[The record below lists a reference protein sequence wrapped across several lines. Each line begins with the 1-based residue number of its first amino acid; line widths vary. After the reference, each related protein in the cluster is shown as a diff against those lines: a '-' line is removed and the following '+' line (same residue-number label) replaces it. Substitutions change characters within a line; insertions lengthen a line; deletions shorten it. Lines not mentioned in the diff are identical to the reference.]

1 MDTQINSNYENQVI
15 DRFWADFKQQ
25 SMSIMNSEPVLADLF
40 NKLVFTCA
48 NFDQCL
54 ARIISS
60 KLATREVDRQQLFQV
75 CMQAY
80 SENRCLLENAIADV
94 YAVLTRDP
102 ASSSIVR
109 ILMFL
114 KGPHVIESW
123 RISHWLWEHD
133 RKDLASYIQSRI
145 SDVFSVL
152 LAQLGETVIPVGI
165 GPVSC

>member
-1 MDTQINSNYENQVI
+1 MDTQTNSNHDNQVI
-15 DRFWADFKQQ
+15 DRFWDDFKKQ
-25 SMSIMNSEPVLADLF
+25 SLSIMESEPVLADLF
-40 NKLVFTCA
+40 NKLVFTCTG
-48 NFDQCL
+48 FDQCL

-60 KLATREVDRQQLFQV
+60 KLATREVDKQQLFQV

-133 RKDLASYIQSRI
+133 RKDLAIITNKR
-145 SDVFSVL
+145 L
-152 LAQLGETVIPVGI
+152 
-165 GPVSC
+165 